1 MKRAAPLT
9 GITLC
14 IAAML
19 ILAVALCTP
28 QQAEGQGQ
36 ANAQEQ
42 PSQDARVSIS
52 VQDYQGTLPSLVAG
66 QDFNL
71 GKPVMANPVFMVDE
85 QGNAPLASLVEE
97 KEAQGLALA
106 WRTEDGQEFDWFK
119 TPVTKTVSVV
129 GTFVEAPYEVR
140 VNFNNEGATQD
151 LVVQVPRGQTFV
163 QANGAAPEEPS
174 KTGYEFTGWVNAN
187 TGESFDFG
195 APVTA
200 STTVTAQF
208 KLTEPSKVTP
218 IDPSGD
224 VPQQLDG
231 RCYIGDTWSVH
242 PAQFSVSDFTGGLEG
257 FAGTGECSLPSAA
270 APSHVWADYRAT
282 LKRIDIAAGIVEYD
296 VTITPPDAAS
306 PDGPR
311 NQFGLIGYQ
320 TVYLKAV
327 VKKNFGGYLEVQ
339 KTSSN
344 PSLNQG
350 LATYSLEGAVF
361 GVFDA
366 QGARVAE
373 LTTNAEGKTNRSPLL
388 PVGAYTIKEE
398 KAPTGFAVAPSQ
410 ESQVASGSVTE
421 ATFFDAPQNNTLNLL
436 IEKQDAELDAA
447 MALGAATLEGAQFKV
462 EYYDRAS
469 VGQPTLEELAAWGTP
484 KRTWVFQT
492 NAQGQVK
499 LEEGFLVEG
508 DPFYTDSAGSPTL
521 PLGTVVVTEIKAPDG
536 YVVNGQPLAIHV
548 SATGNEEHA
557 TLAQTARYPNQVVR
571 GDFAFTKVAGGSMNR
586 LANVAFCITSA
597 TTGESH
603 VLVTDENGMASTAA
617 SWCPHSQ
624 NTNAGTSSK
633 DGIWFGVAAKPHE
646 EEKAEANAAN
656 GAGAGTDE
664 EDPAETDASN
674 GSNARSALAAKSA
687 PTAQKVAIT
696 QELAS
701 EAVARVGLDVVAGIA
716 APEEDPYDAVAP
728 VDDSLGALPY
738 DTYHVEELASEA
750 NEGLEL
756 VSFDVTINRNN
767 VTLDLGTIDNEAI
780 PTEPEEPEEPDQ
792 PMEPE
797 EPTEPESDEPFALT
811 LPKTGEEWGLFLASI
826 AVGITFVAAMAGA
839 GFAGNRLISR
849 ANLKEACLKR
859 FM

>member
-1 MKRAAPLT
+1 MKRAAPLA

-19 ILAVALCTP
+19 ILAVVLCAP
-28 QQAEGQGQ
+28 KQAEGQGQ
-36 ANAQEQ
+36 ANAPDQ

-52 VQDYQGTLPSLVAG
+52 VEDFQGTLPSLIAG
-66 QDFNL
+66 QDFEP
-71 GKPVMANPVFMVDE
+71 GKPVMYNPVFMVDE
-85 QGNAPLASLVEE
+85 QGNAPLASLIEE
-97 KEAQGLALA
+97 KEAQGLALV
-106 WRTEDGQEFDWFK
+106 WHTEDGQEFDWFK
-119 TPVTKTVSVV
+119 TPVTKSVSVV

-140 VNFNNEGATQD
+140 INFNNEGATQD
-151 LVVQVPRGQTFV
+151 LVVQVPRGQTFAQV
-163 QANGAAPEEPS
+163 NGAAPEEPS
-174 KTGYEFTGWVNAN
+174 KTGYEFTGWINAN
-187 TGESFDFG
+187 TGAVFDFD
-195 APVTA
+195 APVTE

-242 PAQFSVSDFTGGLEG
+242 PAQFSVSNFTGGLEG

-270 APSHVWADYRAT
+270 APSHVWADYHAT
-282 LKRIDIAAGIVEYD
+282 LKRIDVAAGIVEYD

-339 KTSSN
+339 KASSN
-344 PSLNQG
+344 PSLSQG
-350 LATYSLEGAVF
+350 LTTYSLEGAVF

-366 QGARVAE
+366 QGTRVAE
-373 LTTNAEGKTNRSPLL
+373 LTTNAEGKTDRSPLL
-388 PVGAYTIKEE
+388 PVGTYTIAEE
-398 KAPTGFAVAPSQ
+398 KAPAGFAVAPSQ
-410 ESQVASGSVTE
+410 EAQVVSGSVTE
-421 ATFFDAPQNNTLNLL
+421 ATFFDAPQNNTLSLL
-436 IEKQDAELDAA
+436 IEKQDAELDMA
-447 MALGAATLEGAQFKV
+447 MSLGAATLEGAQFKV

-469 VGQPTLEELAAWGTP
+469 VGQPTPEEIAAWGAP
-484 KRTWVFQT
+484 KRAWVFQS

-536 YVVNGQPLAIHV
+536 YVLNGQPLAIHV
-548 SATGNEEHA
+548 CATGSEEHA
-557 TLAQTARYPNQVVR
+557 TLAQTARYPNQVIR
-571 GDFAFTKVAGGSMNR
+571 GDFAFTKVAGGSMDR
-586 LANVAFCITSA
+586 LANVAFRITSA

-633 DGIWFGVAAKPHE
+633 DGIWFGVVAKPNE
-646 EEKAEANAAN
+646 EEANAAN
-656 GAGAGTDE
+656 GDGASTDE
-664 EDPAETDASN
+664 AASARAGASN
-674 GSNARSALAAKSA
+674 GSNARSAHAAENTS
-687 PTAQKVAIT
+687 TAQKVATT

-701 EAVARVGLDVVAGIA
+701 EAVARVGLDVVGSIA
-716 APEEDPYDAVAP
+716 ESEEDPYDAVAP

-792 PMEPE
+792 PAEPE
-797 EPTEPESDEPFALT
+797 EPTEPEPDEPFALT
-811 LPKTGEEWGLFLASI
+811 LPKTGEEWSVFLVSI
-826 AVGITFVAAMAGA
+826 AVGIAFLAAMAGA
-839 GFAGNRLISR
+839 GFAGNRLLSR
-849 ANLKEACLKR
+849 ASLKEACLKR